1 LCPAH
6 IGVTCPAH
14 IGVTCPA
21 HMGVTFAPT
30 GRGFWKVEG
39 GIVQTKKR
47 NARDGLSSSRGFITF
62 VWHRG
67 RMENIS
73 WLRVPEPAELP
84 EDVQTL
90 FLKANT
96 NLGFV
101 PNVMRAWALR
111 PAHLMAW
118 WAHYELIM
126 RGESKLSRAQREMI
140 AVAIS
145 SVNRCYYCSTTHPAF
160 LRLELAKEARDVNL
174 AHEIAFAPL
183 HADLSDQDKAMLEF
197 ALKVT
202 TESHNIGPED
212 HAKLR
217 AVGLDDETIF
227 DVAEIAAMFNFTN
240 RLANATGIRPN
251 PEYNDMGREK

>member
-1 LCPAH
+1 MVERQIVHTRKSDFRDDLC
-6 IGVTCPAH
+6 
-14 IGVTCPA
+14 
-21 HMGVTFAPT
+21 
-30 GRGFWKVEG
+30 
-39 GIVQTKKR
+39 
-47 NARDGLSSSRGFITF
+47 SSRVLITF

-67 RMENIS
+67 RMNNIS

-90 FLKANT
+90 FSKANSKI
-96 NLGFV
+96 GFV

-118 WAHYELIM
+118 RAHYDLIM
-126 RGESKLSRAQREMI
+126 GGESKLSKMQREMI

-160 LRLELAKEARDVNL
+160 LRLELAKEGRDVNL

-183 HADLSDQDKAMLEF
+183 NADLSVQDRAMLEF

-202 TESHNIGPED
+202 TESHNVGPED

-251 PEYNDMGREK
+251 PEYNDMGRQP